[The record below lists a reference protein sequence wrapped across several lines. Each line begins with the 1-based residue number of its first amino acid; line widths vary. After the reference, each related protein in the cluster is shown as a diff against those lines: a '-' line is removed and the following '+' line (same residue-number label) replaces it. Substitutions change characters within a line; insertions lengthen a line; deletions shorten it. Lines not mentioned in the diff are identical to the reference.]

1 MSTTLNRL
9 KQLPLGNDL
18 TGGAAR
24 PELNIEWGTAGR
36 GAPGIPTGNAA
47 YWATLRPVQS
57 PRVSR
62 QGWRAVLDVLRNPSD
77 R

>member
-9 KQLPLGNDL
+9 NPPSLANHFTRAEVKSDL
-18 TGGAAR
+18 STDWGHADVGGS
-24 PELNIEWGTAGR
+24 
-36 GAPGIPTGNAA
+36 GIPTGNAA
-47 YWATLRPVQS
+47 YWATLRSVQS

-62 QGWRAVLDVLRNPSD
+62 QGWKAVLDVLRKPSY